1 MVEVKFRTVILYK
14 NYFNDFYE
22 KQTKKVK
29 DKIVW
34 TFKLIETTQQ
44 VPAEYLTHMDDT
56 DSLYEIRIKQG
67 SNIYRVFCF
76 FDQGKI
82 IVIINGFLKKTQ
94 KTPKSEIIKAL
105 RIKKEYENEE
115 EY

>member
-1 MVEVKFRTVILYK
+1 MVEVKFRTVVLYK
-14 NYFNDFYE
+14 NYFNDFYK

-44 VPAEYLTHMDDT
+44 VPSEYLTHMDCT
-56 DSLYEIRIKQG
+56 DSLYEIRMKQG

-76 FDQGKI
+76 FDKGKI